1 MNIRVKPVWIAL
13 ALASTGAQA
22 VPVHDWYAGVGGGWA
37 IAHDLND
44 FSQDVSKDATAL
56 SLFGGYNFTENLGAE
71 IGYLSTGDWDISGH
85 DFNSKGA
92 TLSVIGR
99 LPLSE
104 MFSVFAEGGGYIYH
118 VESVNG
124 GDDNLAPLAG
134 LGLTARLHDW
144 VDLQARYRYIVR
156 VGDDPDNGKANSG
169 TQRWVSDVST
179 ATLELVIHPNRSQP
193 AEPAPTEPAPAEP
206 PPAEPAVVPAP
217 SPAPPALCHAWADL
231 SASEAD
237 RLVQRLRR
245 IGITAARSRSETPE
259 AWWVRIPP
267 QRNRGEAERR
277 VVELNLLGVS
287 DTFIVQESGPN
298 QNAVSLGLFKT
309 ENRAR
314 ILLGQLRA
322 KGVENAGIEPRMS
335 TSYRIQANVPANE
348 LRIVE
353 SAAPWLR
360 AKRQACTR

>member
-1 MNIRVKPVWIAL
+1 MTILRFLLILLLILNTLAFAAIGGWLGGEPATGEAARIATQLHPERIRLANETGATGLAPAAAEASL
-13 ALASTGAQA
+13 PAATALASTPSVATDTGLPPGSAPDP
-22 VPVHDWYAGVGGGWA
+22 VP
-37 IAHDLND
+37 
-44 FSQDVSKDATAL
+44 
-56 SLFGGYNFTENLGAE
+56 
-71 IGYLSTGDWDISGH
+71 
-85 DFNSKGA
+85 
-92 TLSVIGR
+92 
-99 LPLSE
+99 PL
-104 MFSVFAEGGGYIYH
+104 
-118 VESVNG
+118 
-124 GDDNLAPLAG
+124 
-134 LGLTARLHDW
+134 
-144 VDLQARYRYIVR
+144 
-156 VGDDPDNGKANSG
+156 
-169 TQRWVSDVST
+169 
-179 ATLELVIHPNRSQP
+179 
-193 AEPAPTEPAPAEP
+193 EPAALEPAAVEP

-217 SPAPPALCHAWADL
+217 SPAPPALCHAWGDL

-237 RLVQRLRR
+237 RLAQRLRR

-267 QRNRGEAERR
+267 QRNRSEAERR

-322 KGVENAGIEPRMS
+322 KGVDNAGIEPRMS

-353 SAAPWLR
+353 SAAPGLR
-360 AKRQACTR
+360 ARRQACTR

>member
-1 MNIRVKPVWIAL
+1 MTILRFLLILLLILNAL
-13 ALASTGAQA
+13 AFAAIGGWLGGEPATGEAARIATQLHPERIRLANETGATGLAPVAAEPSLSSA
-22 VPVHDWYAGVGGGWA
+22 VVTRAASAPDTPAPA
-37 IAHDLND
+37 TADTATED
-44 FSQDVSKDATAL
+44 APAPSTAQDATLPAARVD
-56 SLFGGYNFTENLGAE
+56 AE
-71 IGYLSTGDWDISGH
+71 SSP
-85 DFNSKGA
+85 
-92 TLSVIGR
+92 
-99 LPLSE
+99 LPAPE
-104 MFSVFAEGGGYIYH
+104 IAPP
-118 VESVNG
+118 VEP
-124 GDDNLAPLAG
+124 A
-134 LGLTARLHDW
+134 
-144 VDLQARYRYIVR
+144 
-156 VGDDPDNGKANSG
+156 
-169 TQRWVSDVST
+169 
-179 ATLELVIHPNRSQP
+179 P

-353 SAAPWLR
+353 SAAPGLR

>member
-1 MNIRVKPVWIAL
+1 MTILRLLLILLLILNAL
-13 ALASTGAQA
+13 AFAAIGGWLGGEPATGEAARIATQLHPERIRLANETGATGLAPVAAEPSLSSA
-22 VPVHDWYAGVGGGWA
+22 VVTRAASAPDTPAPA
-37 IAHDLND
+37 TADAATED
-44 FSQDVSKDATAL
+44 APAPSTAQDATLPAARVD
-56 SLFGGYNFTENLGAE
+56 AE
-71 IGYLSTGDWDISGH
+71 SS
-85 DFNSKGA
+85 
-92 TLSVIGR
+92 
-99 LPLSE
+99 PL
-104 MFSVFAEGGGYIYH
+104 
-118 VESVNG
+118 
-124 GDDNLAPLAG
+124 
-134 LGLTARLHDW
+134 
-144 VDLQARYRYIVR
+144 
-156 VGDDPDNGKANSG
+156 
-169 TQRWVSDVST
+169 
-179 ATLELVIHPNRSQP
+179 
-193 AEPAPTEPAPAEP
+193 PAPEIAPPVEPAPAEP

-335 TSYRIQANVPANE
+335 TSYLIQANVPANE

-353 SAAPWLR
+353 SAAPGLR